1 MIFIKKALQNI
12 KDSDFG
18 LLKILGLISLTITV
32 FSSLSFIITYH
43 FLYGYYFGGEMNTVF
58 SNFEIIRRFVPF
70 HMNTMAF
77 TYLMISLSAS
87 LIIYLVSLFRGR
99 KFAFFAMAT
108 LGLVF
113 FHIIMSVFFTRELTL
128 KNIVYFGGIW
138 IMPFIIAGMIIFTIR
153 GMRYPFKTYSGLASG
168 LLVFAILM
176 SKFQLNITEEWMVI
190 CLIIALFIFGI
201 LFSNIKYNKYW
212 NFIFFYPYSL
222 VLAMLMISFAN
233 IVLFIMGLVIIALLI
248 SIALAYY
255 FRGKLQEEVQ
265 TKGEPA
271 PNFLGL
277 IRNQK
282 TRTGAL
288 VFFIIVL
295 LGTYVLIP
303 RVSMATAKVIRTFTL
318 ETESQYELIYIHD
331 FNEELESIKGIIV
344 AEEEDV
350 IYISN
355 EKWEL
360 EQVKT
365 DKYHVRRYNE

>member
-32 FSSLSFIITYH
+32 FSSLSFLITYH

-233 IVLFIMGLVIIALLI
+233 IDLFIMGLVIIALLI

-277 IRNQK
+277 IRNPK

>member
-1 MIFIKKALQNI
+1 VIFIKKALQNI

-32 FSSLSFIITYH
+32 FSSLSFLITYH